1 MERGHEDSRSM
12 SLSSLDLFLQ
22 VATLSYNQLAKIG
35 SYAESQINIWQQ
47 GMEFPRL
54 A

>member
-1 MERGHEDSRSM
+1 MKTLGPCLCH
-12 SLSSLDLFLQ
+12 LLDLFLQ